1 MLSWFVI
8 APTSPREAS
17 LPTPGSLPPL
27 QVLWN
32 PHLQMCMKTNNF
44 NPSRIRTYTKSGGGL
59 PPTAIQSSGTSNLPP
74 PALRSSHL
82 QPAAQTFPARANF
95 STPNNMSNKLPSL
108 VIVGRPNVGKSTLFN
123 RLTGTRRSIVTNE
136 PGITRDRIYGKAE
149 WLGHQMEIVDT
160 GGIVPDDK
168 ALIPTEILRQAN
180 IAIKKASLL
189 VLVVDSQA
197 GLTPLDEELARL
209 LRATGKPF
217 VVAVNKVD
225 ATTQENNANVFHRLG
240 APIFPIAAEHGTGV
254 DDLLDAAL
262 KTFDPSEKASAT
274 KSADPISTKHVGAQ
288 HAAPQLGNTSAP
300 EIPSDID
307 PEYAD
312 AEIELA
318 DESADTNAD
327 RPTQVAIIGRPNVGK
342 STLLNRM
349 VGEER
354 SIVSPIPGTTM
365 DSVDTE
371 VEHEG
376 RIYTFVDTA
385 GIRRKG
391 KTTLVAEKLSVVM
404 ARRGLERC
412 DVALLIVDGEQ
423 GVTQG
428 DAQIA
433 SYAEQS
439 GRSVI
444 IVMNKW
450 DLAVEAARKSAERDA
465 ATSKGEARRAAHDRR
480 TEAAAKFSTTAQ
492 SRAKFKAGEARAA
505 ASRANRGKD
514 GSHKGGSREYSYAG
528 ATQGVH
534 GFGDQDKS
542 RLLFDYEK
550 LVRGKLKFLSYAPIV
565 FLSAKSGDRASKLF
579 PLIDEV
585 AAARRKRIPT
595 PELNRWLKEEVDL
608 QRGTTPK
615 ARPVKI
621 YYLTQAKTSPPTFL
635 IFTNQK
641 DPLHFSYQR
650 FLENQ
655 IRKKWDFPGAPIR
668 FIQRLRKA
676 ERDTREPKS
685 REPKSRAE
693 ARDVERKQHGPRLMR
708 EHETKELDD

>member
-1 MLSWFVI
+1 MS
-8 APTSPREAS
+8 
-17 LPTPGSLPPL
+17 
-27 QVLWN
+27 
-32 PHLQMCMKTNNF
+32 
-44 NPSRIRTYTKSGGGL
+44 KS
-59 PPTAIQSSGTSNLPP
+59 
-74 PALRSSHL
+74 
-82 QPAAQTFPARANF
+82 
-95 STPNNMSNKLPSL
+95 LPSL

-149 WLGHQMEIVDT
+149 WRGHQIEIVDT

-168 ALIPTEILRQAN
+168 ALIPQEILRQAN

-225 ATTQENNANVFHRLG
+225 ANSQVNNAAVFHRIG

-262 KTFDPSEKASAT
+262 AQFSPSPSDA
-274 KSADPISTKHVGAQ
+274 KSSHESVGAR
-288 HAAPQLGNTSAP
+288 HAVPAPASSESAAGATAAD
-300 EIPSDID
+300 SDID

-312 AEIELA
+312 AENELA
-318 DESADTNAD
+318 DDSADTNAN
-327 RPTQVAIIGRPNVGK
+327 RPVQVAIIGRPNVGK

-376 RIYTFVDTA
+376 HFYNFVDTA

-412 DVALLIVDGEQ
+412 DVALLVVDAEQ

-433 SYAEQS
+433 NYAEQS

-450 DLAVEAARKSAERDA
+450 DLAVDAARKAAERAA
-465 ATSKGEARRAAHDRR
+465 ATSKGQARRDAHDRR
-480 TEAAAKFSTTAQ
+480 AEAAAKYSTTAQ
-492 SRAKFKAGEARAA
+492 SRAKFKAGEARAS
-505 ASRANRGKD
+505 ASRANRGK
-514 GSHKGGSREYSYAG
+514 GHSNKSGPREYSYAG

-550 LVRGKLKFLSYAPIV
+550 LVRDKLKFLSYAPIV
-565 FLSAKSGDRASKLF
+565 FLSAKTGDRASKLF
-579 PLIDEV
+579 PLIDQV
-585 AAARRKRIPT
+585 AAARRKRIST

-621 YYLTQAKTSPPTFL
+621 YYLVQAKTSPPTFL
-635 IFTNQK
+635 LFTNQK

-655 IRKKWDFPGAPIR
+655 IREKWDFPGAPIR
-668 FIQRLRKA
+668 FVQRLRKA
-676 ERDTREPKS
+676 ERDTRVGS
-685 REPKSRAE
+685 RESRAE
-693 ARDVERKQHGPRLMR
+693 ARETERKKHGPRLMR
-708 EHETKELDD
+708 EHETIELDE